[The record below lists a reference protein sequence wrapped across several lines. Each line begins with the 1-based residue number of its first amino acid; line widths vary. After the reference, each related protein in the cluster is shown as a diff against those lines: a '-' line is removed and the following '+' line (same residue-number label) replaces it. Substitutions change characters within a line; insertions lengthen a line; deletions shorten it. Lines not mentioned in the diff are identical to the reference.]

1 MMLMMMVVVNPSSL
15 TSSSDDNDVNDDGFI
30 EAEGP
35 DLYKNQNITKNI
47 EKKQDQ
53 NALKDTQTK
62 ASNLIEEI
70 EKIKK
75 FLSEAQSKQMTII
88 REPLHYKSDHV
99 ENNDKEDESN
109 DNNGVF
115 WADVVIVD
123 DDKSA
128 IDINKNIIHMGDKPA
143 NETR

>member
-1 MMLMMMVVVNPSSL
+1 ML
-15 TSSSDDNDVNDDGFI
+15 GFQAFI
-30 EAEGP
+30 PEK
-35 DLYKNQNITKNI
+35 LKNI
-47 EKKQDQ
+47 MF
-53 NALKDTQTK
+53 QTK

-88 REPLHYKSDHV
+88 RDPLHSKSDHG

-143 NETR
+143 NETRKNSLKRRSWLQDNLDDNNFLSHSTVRVTNL